1 MKPTTKIMKLTNI
14 TILLSFAVALALIPC
29 GCVTD
34 PGAGLGSNNAAQADA
49 AATAALQNL
58 YASRPAAKALGSK
71 AKAILIFPDVVKA
84 GFLWGGELGNGVLRQ
99 NGKTVGYYNITAAS
113 YGLQAGLQSFGYAL
127 FLMNDSAMAYLNN
140 TGGWQV
146 GVGPSIVVMDEGM
159 ARSIST
165 TTLLQNDIYA
175 FVFDQSGLMA
185 GAGLQGSKI
194 TRVGP

>member
-1 MKPTTKIMKLTNI
+1 MIMKLTNI
-14 TILLSFAVALALIPC
+14 TILLSFAAALALLNS

-34 PGAGLGSNNAAQADA
+34 PGAGLGSNNAAQTDA

-71 AKAILIFPDVVKA
+71 AKAILIFPDVVKG

-165 TTLLQNDIYA
+165 TTLHNDIYA